1 MLPTAVYANPF
12 FFNSL
17 WLLMDLRSKDR
28 DDLYNPCQPGWGI
41 YFHLPNAGGGGA
53 GLGGRTG
60 EATAPKDFSEHADPE
75 WYKGQFPWNPLKFGL
90 ALTCITAYVW
100 TEGWD
105 GRSPL
110 LEDSLSSPA
119 AIKLFF
125 FFWHSLENAKISL
138 ICGLF
143 KSVVTSPR
151 LPARPIIPVTDP
163 PRVTRHPLRHFVL
176 HFNYS

>member
-1 MLPTAVYANPF
+1 MTCTTRV
-12 FFNSL
+12 S
-17 WLLMDLRSKDR
+17 R
-28 DDLYNPCQPGWGI
+28 DEEYISISQMR
-41 YFHLPNAGGGGA
+41 GGGGWV
-53 GLGGRTG
+53 GWQDGRSRCSQG
-60 EATAPKDFSEHADPE
+60 FFVFSEHADPE
-75 WYKGQFPWNPLKFGL
+75 WHKGQFPWNPLKFRL

-151 LPARPIIPVTDP
+151 LPARPIIPVTEP